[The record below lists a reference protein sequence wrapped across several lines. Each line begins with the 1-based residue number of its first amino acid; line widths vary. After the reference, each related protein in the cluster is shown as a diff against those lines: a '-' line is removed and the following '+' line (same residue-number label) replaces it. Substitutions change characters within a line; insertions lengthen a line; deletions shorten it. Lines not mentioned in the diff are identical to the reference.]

1 MKIEAMLH
9 TIKAASAVSQCKT
22 FLVIGSQAILG
33 HCQDQELEFS
43 FNESSEIDLVP
54 VPDNALLSDLIDG
67 TLGENSPFHYNFG
80 YYVHGVGMKTAV
92 FPDGWEQRL
101 KNLELNFENESIM
114 VYFPSPEDI
123 ALAKYAAG
131 REKDRRFIKKM
142 VQEGFLDPSQMEIL
156 VEKLPINKLGQA
168 KITYIK
174 KLMEEDISF
183 LQEIP
188 SM

>member
-1 MKIEAMLH
+1 
-9 TIKAASAVSQCKT
+9 
-22 FLVIGSQAILG
+22 
-33 HCQDQELEFS
+33 
-43 FNESSEIDLVP
+43 
-54 VPDNALLSDLIDG
+54 
-67 TLGENSPFHYNFG
+67 
-80 YYVHGVGMKTAV
+80 MKTAV

-114 VYFPSPEDI
+114 VYFPSLEDI

-142 VQEGFLDPSQMEIL
+142 VQEGFLEPSQMEIL
-156 VEKLPINKLGQA
+156 VEKLPINKLGQS

-183 LQEIP
+183 LQESP